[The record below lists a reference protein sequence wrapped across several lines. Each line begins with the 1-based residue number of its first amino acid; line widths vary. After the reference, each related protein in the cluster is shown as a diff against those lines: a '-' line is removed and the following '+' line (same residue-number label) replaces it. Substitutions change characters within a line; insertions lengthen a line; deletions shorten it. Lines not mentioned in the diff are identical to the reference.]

1 VTETNPDRGRIEL
14 SGALNLRDLG
24 GHRTADGTLVT
35 RGRLYRS
42 DALAKLTDEDFEQ
55 VTGLGLRL
63 VVDFRTED
71 EVSANG
77 ADRLPAAVR
86 RLALPVGG
94 GSIQQF
100 YHLAVDGDPA
110 KLRETLGDGGAQRI
124 MMDIN
129 RGFVSNEEERGN
141 FGHALRQMVDDEL
154 PLLFHC
160 TAGKDRTGWMAA
172 IVLSLLGVPREA
184 ILADYLASNEYLL
197 PVVTQY
203 LTALSSTG
211 LETSLFRPVL
221 EQRPEYLLA
230 AFDEADQR
238 YGSFEKFVTTGLGVD
253 AAAVERLRR
262 QLTD

>member
-1 VTETNPDRGRIEL
+1 MTETHSDHGRIEL

-24 GHRTADGTLVT
+24 GLRTADGARV
-35 RGRLYRS
+35 RDGRLYRS
-42 DALAKLTDEDFEQ
+42 DSLAKLTDEDFER
-55 VTGLGLRL
+55 VAGLGLRL

-71 EVSANG
+71 EVASDG
-77 ADRLPAAVR
+77 PDRLPEQVR

-100 YHLAVDGDPA
+100 YGLAMGGDPA
-110 KLRETLGDGGAQRI
+110 KLREVLGNGGAQRI

-129 RGFVSNEEERGN
+129 RGFVSNEDERGK
-141 FGHALRQMVDDEL
+141 FGDALRLMIDDEL

-172 IVLSLLGVPREA
+172 VVLSLLGVPREA
-184 ILADYLASNEYLL
+184 ILADYLASNEYFL
-197 PVVTQY
+197 PVATTY
-203 LTALSSTG
+203 LSALSATG
-211 LETSLFRPVL
+211 LDTSLFRPVL

-230 AFDEADQR
+230 AFGEAER
-238 YGSFEKFVTTGLGVD
+238 HYGTFDGFVSRGLGVD
-253 AAAVERLRR
+253 ASAVERLRR